1 MMLRAAALL
10 VVAVVGLAGA
20 GWSAGGAVPHPERAA
35 VDVEASG
42 CHAVSDRATGWVGPG
57 GLVVTVAHAV
67 RGSTAVT
74 AGGVAARVVGL
85 DLRAD
90 VAVLAPSDGGHQN
103 RLALAPRATQ
113 GGAAWVTHVVD
124 GRPRSTST
132 STSNGV
138 VITIDEP
145 ADDTTYTRRGL
156 SLSFGAIRGDSG
168 APVVDRAG
176 AVVGMVFATARAEA
190 DLSYAVSAAEIAA
203 VLSGLTPHS
212 PSVPTGRCA

>member
-1 MMLRAAALL
+1 MLRAITLL
-10 VVAVVGLAGA
+10 VVAVAGVAGA
-20 GWSAGGAVPHPERAA
+20 GWSAEGAAPHPERAVVA
-35 VDVEASG
+35 VETSG

-67 RGSTAVT
+67 RGSTAVI

-85 DLRAD
+85 DLRSD
-90 VAVLAPSDGGHQN
+90 VAVLAVSDSAHVVGLTVKPGET
-103 RLALAPRATQ
+103 RR
-113 GGAAWVTHVVD
+113 GAAWVAHLDD
-124 GRPRSTST
+124 GRARTAAT
-132 STSNGV
+132 STSNSL

-156 SLSFGAIRGDSG
+156 SMTFGAKRGDSG

-176 AVVGMVFATARAEA
+176 TVVGMVFATARADA
-190 DLSYAVSAAEIAA
+190 HLSYAVSAAEIAG
-203 VLSGLTPHS
+203 VVSGLTPRS

>member
-1 MMLRAAALL
+1 MLRAAALL

-20 GWSAGGAVPHPERAA
+20 GWSAEGTVPHPQRAA
-35 VDVEASG
+35 VDVETSG

-57 GLVVTVAHAV
+57 GLVVTAAHAV

-74 AGGVAARVVGL
+74 AGGGAARVVGL
-85 DLRAD
+85 DLRSD
-90 VAVLAPSDGGHQN
+90 VAVLAPTNGVHVDG
-103 RLALAPRATQ
+103 LTLAPGETR
-113 GGAAWVTHVVD
+113 GGAAWVAHVDD
-124 GRPRSTST
+124 GRPRSIST

-156 SLSFGAIRGDSG
+156 SLTFGATRGDSG
-168 APVVDRAG
+168 APVVNRAG
-176 AVVGMVFATARAEA
+176 AVVGMVFATARADA
-190 DLSYAVSAAEIAA
+190 HLSFAVGAAEIAR
-203 VLSGLTPHS
+203 VLAGLSAHS

>member
-1 MMLRAAALL
+1 MLRGAALL

-20 GWSAGGAVPHPERAA
+20 GWSADGSVPHPERAA
-35 VDVEASG
+35 VDVETSG

-74 AGGVAARVVGL
+74 AGGVAARVIGL
-85 DLRAD
+85 DLRSD
-90 VAVLAPSDGGHQN
+90 VAVLAVPAGDHLG
-103 RLALAPRATQ
+103 RLALKRGEAR
-113 GGAAWVTHVVD
+113 GGAAWVAHLVD
-124 GRPRSTST
+124 GRPRATST
-132 STSNGV
+132 STSNSV

-145 ADDTTYTRRGL
+145 ADGTTYTRRGQAL
-156 SLSFGAIRGDSG
+156 TFGATRGDSG

-176 AVVGMVFATARAEA
+176 AVVGMVFATARADA
-190 DLSYAVSAAEIAA
+190 HLSYAVSAAEMAGA
-203 VLSGLTPHS
+203 LSGLTPRS

>member
-1 MMLRAAALL
+1 MLRAAVLL
-10 VVAVVGLAGA
+10 VVAGLGLAGA
-20 GWSAGGAVPHPERAA
+20 GWSAEGATPHPERAA
-35 VDVEASG
+35 VAVETSG
-42 CHAVSDRATGWVGPG
+42 CHAISDRATGWVGPG

-74 AGGVAARVVGL
+74 ADGVPARVIGI

-90 VAVLAPSDGGHQN
+90 VAVLAVSDGN
-103 RLALAPRATQ
+103 Q
-113 GGAAWVTHVVD
+113 GGALALQPDETRRGRAWVAHVED
-124 GRPRSTST
+124 GRPRATAT
-132 STSNGV
+132 STSNSL

-156 SLSFGAIRGDSG
+156 SLTFGAIRGDSG

-176 AVVGMVFATARAEA
+176 AVVGMVFATARADA
-190 DLSYAVSAAEIAA
+190 HLSYAVSAAEIAR
-203 VLSGLTPHS
+203 VLSGLTPQS